1 MYWTEFEQ
9 RILDALNGDEIV
21 MVILWD
27 KDDEIRGVSMIDE
40 IGERDDGCYELE
52 LILYTGETAVLAS
65 NPHGYMTDW
74 KLEFEKRDND
84 ESAVRADMLHIK
96 PVIPD

>member
-27 KDDEIRGVSMIDE
+27 KNDEIRGVSMIDE
-40 IGERDDGCYELE
+40 IGERDDGCCELE
-52 LILYTGETAVLAS
+52 LILYTGETVVLAS

-96 PVIPD
+96 PVKN